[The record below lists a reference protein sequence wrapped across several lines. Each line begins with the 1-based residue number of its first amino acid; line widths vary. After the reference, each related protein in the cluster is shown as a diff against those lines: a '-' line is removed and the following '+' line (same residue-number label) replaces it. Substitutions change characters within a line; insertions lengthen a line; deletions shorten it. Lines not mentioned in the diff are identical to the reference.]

1 MQNLGALPKKQ
12 LKILQILKSALS
24 YGLFTRA
31 CTKINYPTLL
41 TLFLFYGSMKMSAS
55 INSTS
60 RRRIGLA
67 LLAVITL
74 GLGACASGVN
84 PDGSASSKSAS
95 GSLQPWN
102 DPSNPLYKK
111 SVYFDFDSYTVK
123 PGDQAILETHAN
135 YLKANKSQKIVVQ
148 GNTDDIGTT
157 EYNLALGQ
165 RRSDAVR
172 KVLNLLGVSDAQ
184 IEAVSFGKEKPKAM
198 GTDDASRAENRRADI
213 VY

>member
-1 MQNLGALPKKQ
+1 
-12 LKILQILKSALS
+12 
-24 YGLFTRA
+24 
-31 CTKINYPTLL
+31 
-41 TLFLFYGSMKMSAS
+41 MSAS
-55 INSTS
+55 INTTS

-67 LLAVITL
+67 LLAAITL

-84 PDGSASSKSAS
+84 PDGSASSKS

-165 RRSDAVR
+165 RRSDSVR
-172 KVLNLLGVSDAQ
+172 KILNLLGVSDAQ

>member
-1 MQNLGALPKKQ
+1 
-12 LKILQILKSALS
+12 
-24 YGLFTRA
+24 
-31 CTKINYPTLL
+31 
-41 TLFLFYGSMKMSAS
+41 MSAS
-55 INSTS
+55 INTTS

-84 PDGSASSKSAS
+84 PDGSASSKS

>member
-1 MQNLGALPKKQ
+1 
-12 LKILQILKSALS
+12 
-24 YGLFTRA
+24 
-31 CTKINYPTLL
+31 
-41 TLFLFYGSMKMSAS
+41 MKMSAS
-55 INSTS
+55 INTTS

-67 LLAVITL
+67 LLAAITL

-84 PDGSASSKSAS
+84 PDGSASSKS

-165 RRSDAVR
+165 RRSDSVR
-172 KVLNLLGVSDAQ
+172 KILNLLGVSDAQ

>member
-1 MQNLGALPKKQ
+1 
-12 LKILQILKSALS
+12 
-24 YGLFTRA
+24 
-31 CTKINYPTLL
+31 
-41 TLFLFYGSMKMSAS
+41 MSAS
-55 INSTS
+55 INTTS

-84 PDGSASSKSAS
+84 PDGSASSKS

-165 RRSDAVR
+165 RRSDSVR
-172 KVLNLLGVSDAQ
+172 KILNLLGVSDAQ